1 MKYTIIGLF
10 SLLFVGVVAIFG
22 MYISYNNTHVD
33 FHNRYDAQNGVIET
47 RLDNMWKIISDK
59 FSMSQQYADDFK
71 EVASTNSSNFGQG
84 GEMWKWVQATYPQI
98 DATIYKEVMSSIES
112 ERKGLENAQKRI
124 IDICREHNNLIMKAP
139 SSWFI
144 SDKAKLEWVVI
155 SSKDSKNIM
164 ITREDERT
172 LYSLKK

>member
-1 MKYTIIGLF
+1 MKYTIISLV
-10 SLLFVGVVAIFG
+10 SLLFVGAVAIFG

-33 FHNRYDAQNGVIET
+33 FHTQYDAQNGVIET

-59 FSMSQQYADDFK
+59 FSMSQQYAKDFK
-71 EVASTNSSNFGQG
+71 EVASTNSSNFGHG

-98 DATIYKEVMSSIES
+98 DSSIYKEVMSSIES

-124 IDICREHNNLIMKAP
+124 LDICREHNNLIMKAP

-144 SDKAKLEWVVI
+144 SDRAILEWTVI
-155 SSKDSKNIM
+155 SSKESKNIM
-164 ITREDERT
+164 ITREDERSID
-172 LYSLKK
+172 SLRK

>member
-1 MKYTIIGLF
+1 MKYTVIGLV
-10 SLLFVGVVAIFG
+10 SLFFVGIVVVFG
-22 MYISYNNTHVD
+22 MYFSYNNTHVD
-33 FHNRYDAQNGVIET
+33 FHNQYEAQNDVIET

-71 EVASTNSSNFGQG
+71 KVAATNSSNFGQG

-98 DATIYKEVMSSIES
+98 DSSIYKEVMSSIES

-124 IDICREHNNLIMKAP
+124 IDICREHNNLIMKVP

-144 SDKAKLEWVVI
+144 SDRTPLEWVVI
-155 SSKDSKNIM
+155 SSKESKNIM
-164 ITREDERT
+164 ITREDER
-172 LYSLKK
+172 SIDSIRK

>member
-1 MKYTIIGLF
+1 MKYTVIGLV
-10 SLLFVGVVAIFG
+10 SLFFVGVVVVFG

-33 FHNRYDAQNGVIET
+33 FHNQYEAQNGVIET

-71 EVASTNSSNFGQG
+71 KVAATNSSNFGQG

-98 DATIYKEVMSSIES
+98 DSSIYKEVMSSIES

-124 IDICREHNNLIMKAP
+124 IDICREHNNLIMKVP

-144 SDKAKLEWVVI
+144 SDRTPLEWVVI
-155 SSKDSKNIM
+155 SSKESKNIM
-164 ITREDERT
+164 ITREDER
-172 LYSLKK
+172 SIDSIRK